1 MAILSDDAEAP
12 VQGRPAP
19 LKVRHRAFEWGSRT
33 YLMAILNVT
42 PDSFSGDGLG
52 ADLEATRGRA
62 REAIDGGADIIDI
75 GGESTRPGAV
85 PISADEELARVIP
98 AVEAVRALT
107 DLPISVDTY
116 KARVATDALGAG
128 ADIIN
133 DVWALRGDPAMAGAL
148 AAAGCPVVLMHN
160 RRGMAVGGKIG
171 GHYAGT
177 KYVDLLAEVAA
188 KLGESLRAAVE
199 AGIEREKTIVDP
211 GVGFGKNPDQNLEL
225 VDRLGELRALG
236 RPILV
241 GVSRKSFVAH
251 ALGGAAEGR
260 AWGTAAAVA
269 VSIMRGADIVRVHDV
284 REMAQV
290 ARVTDR
296 IVRRSVR

>member
-1 MAILSDDAEAP
+1 METVLRGTGKETVIGP
-12 VQGRPAP
+12 GRPFCIIGERINP
-19 LKVRHRAFEWGSRT
+19 TGKKRLTRA
-33 YLMAILNVT
+33 I
-42 PDSFSGDGLG
+42 
-52 ADLEATRGRA
+52 
-62 REAIDGGADIIDI
+62 READW
-75 GGESTRPGAV
+75 SHLQRM
-85 PISADEELARVIP
+85 
-98 AVEAVRALT
+98 AVRQ
-107 DLPISVDTY
+107 
-116 KARVATDALGAG
+116 
-128 ADIIN
+128 
-133 DVWALRGDPAMAGAL
+133 
-148 AAAGCPVVLMHN
+148 
-160 RRGMAVGGKIG
+160 
-171 GHYAGT
+171 
-177 KYVDLLAEVAA
+177 
-188 KLGESLRAAVE
+188 VE
-199 AGIEREKTIVDP
+199 AGIEREKIIVDP